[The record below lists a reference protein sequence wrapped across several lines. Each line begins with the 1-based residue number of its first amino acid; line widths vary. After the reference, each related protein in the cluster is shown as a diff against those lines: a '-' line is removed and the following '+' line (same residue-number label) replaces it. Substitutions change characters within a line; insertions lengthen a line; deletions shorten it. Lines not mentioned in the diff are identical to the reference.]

1 MTKVKQGQLKMK
13 PRWLIAI
20 ASIFSLAGLVGLG
33 MILVFFIN
41 LSIFI
46 ISRQGRFCQ
55 WKLDQILSTFP
66 IWLPFL
72 IISVFILGLWLL
84 KKYDFSYQKNFR
96 LIVFIIVISLV
107 ISAFLVDKLGLNEV
121 LSRGRFQR
129 FYQHLNISQPS
140 RQFKRLD

>member
-1 MTKVKQGQLKMK
+1 MTQVNSGQLKIK
-13 PRWLIAI
+13 PKWLFSV
-20 ASIFSLAGLVGLG
+20 ASILSVAGLIGIAV
-33 MILVFFIN
+33 I
-41 LSIFI
+41 SIFFTNLAVFI
-46 ISRQGRFCQ
+46 IRRQGRFCQ

-129 FYQHLNISQPS
+129 LYQHLNISQPS